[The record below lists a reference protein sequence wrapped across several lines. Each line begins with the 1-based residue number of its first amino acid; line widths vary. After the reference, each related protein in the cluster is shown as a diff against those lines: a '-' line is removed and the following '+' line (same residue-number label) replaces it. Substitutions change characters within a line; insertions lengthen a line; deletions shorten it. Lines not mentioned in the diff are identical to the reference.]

1 MEIRRCRNRAEKFHS
16 YSGNSGAVGN
26 IFPPWKRGDPEP
38 HPNNPIPAH
47 KRMKTDN
54 HNIVSR
60 KNLDGTDGTKVV
72 SNSKLNRET
81 GTHLP
86 PPPPMPEHKLQLLLT
101 DLKNAGL
108 LAAPKGSYSLIS
120 PDGVKLNVNW
130 DADENKFQAT
140 GDHLPTPPPMP
151 EHKLKYEMN
160 PIDGDLSVTEKKDVG
175 SYSFR

>member
-1 MEIRRCRNRAEKFHS
+1 MPKNFPLTAVIVVRLVIYFRHGKGETLSLILIIRFRL
-16 YSGNSGAVGN
+16 
-26 IFPPWKRGDPEP
+26 
-38 HPNNPIPAH
+38 
-47 KRMKTDN
+47 KTDN

-60 KNLDGTDGTKVV
+60 KNLDGTDGKKVV

-81 GTHLP
+81 GTHFP
-86 PPPPMPEHKLQLLLT
+86 TPPPMPEHKLQLLLT

-140 GDHLPTPPPMP
+140 GDHFPTPPPMP

-160 PIDGDLSVTEKKDVG
+160 PIDGDRSVVEKKDDG

>member
-1 MEIRRCRNRAEKFHS
+1 
-16 YSGNSGAVGN
+16 
-26 IFPPWKRGDPEP
+26 
-38 HPNNPIPAH
+38 
-47 KRMKTDN
+47 MKTDN

-60 KNLDGTDGTKVV
+60 KNLDGTVGTKVV

-160 PIDGDLSVTEKKDVG
+160 PIDGDLSVTEKKDEG

>member
-1 MEIRRCRNRAEKFHS
+1 MRLVIYFRLRKGETLSLILIIR
-16 YSGNSGAVGN
+16 
-26 IFPPWKRGDPEP
+26 
-38 HPNNPIPAH
+38 
-47 KRMKTDN
+47 KTGN

-72 SNSKLNRET
+72 SNSKLNIET

-86 PPPPMPEHKLQLLLT
+86 TPPPMPEHKLQLLLT

-120 PDGVKLNVNW
+120 PDGVELNVNW

-140 GDHLPTPPPMP
+140 GDHLPTPPPMH

-160 PIDGDLSVTEKKDVG
+160 PIDGDRSVTEKKADG